1 MRIAA
6 FLSHP
11 IQHFSPLWQ
20 ELARRPGVDLKV
32 FYYSRH
38 GVEASLDREFGV
50 KMAWDVDLLAGY
62 RHEFLPRQWPTR
74 DPLDNGLRALNRG
87 MARAL
92 SAGAD
97 VAYVAGYARLNNW
110 AVAQHCRRSRIPLLY
125 QSDSNFLAERKRPA
139 WRRQLK
145 QQLIRPFFSR
155 VSVFLASGDHNCDYL
170 LYYGAPAD
178 RIRFSAIPVDTRRFR
193 QAAAELDTA
202 AREGLRCQYGLEAK
216 DFVVGFSGKLIG
228 HKRPFDLVKAIAYI
242 GRDDVKALFIGAGPL
257 ERELKEQ
264 GGPARYT
271 GFVNQTAL
279 PKVLSLCDM
288 VVVPSERDAHPLAVT
303 EAQCLGIPVVLSDHC
318 GCYGPND
325 VFRDGESGILY
336 RCGDIRQLAG
346 AIKSLADDPH
356 RLLQLGGRAREL
368 AEMQSVQATA
378 EAFLSAAALA
388 QQCYRR
394 GR

>member
-1 MRIAA
+1 M
-6 FLSHP
+6 
-11 IQHFSPLWQ
+11 
-20 ELARRPGVDLKV
+20 DLKV
-32 FYYSRH
+32 YYYSRH

-62 RHEFLPRQWPTR
+62 AHEFLPRQWPTR
-74 DPLDNGLRALNRG
+74 DPLDAGVKGLNRG
-87 MARAL
+87 LAL
-92 SAGAD
+92 ALAGGVG
-97 VAYVAGYARLNNW
+97 VAWLAGYAHLNNW
-110 AVAQHCRRSRIPLLY
+110 AVAHLCQRFRIPLLY
-125 QSDSNFLAERKRPA
+125 QSDSNWLAERRRPA
-139 WRRQLK
+139 WRRWIKRQ
-145 QQLIRPFFSR
+145 IIPPFFRR
-155 VSVFLASGDHNCDYL
+155 VSVFLASGDHNRDYL

-202 AREGLRCQYGLEAK
+202 ARQGLRCQYGLEAK

-279 PKVLSLCDM
+279 PKVLSLCDI

-346 AIKSLADDPH
+346 AIKSLADDPN
-356 RLLQLGGRAREL
+356 RLLRFGGRAREL
-368 AEMQSVQATA
+368 AEMQSVQATV
-378 EAFLSAAALA
+378 EAFLSAATLA
-388 QQCYRR
+388 QESPRR
-394 GR
+394 F